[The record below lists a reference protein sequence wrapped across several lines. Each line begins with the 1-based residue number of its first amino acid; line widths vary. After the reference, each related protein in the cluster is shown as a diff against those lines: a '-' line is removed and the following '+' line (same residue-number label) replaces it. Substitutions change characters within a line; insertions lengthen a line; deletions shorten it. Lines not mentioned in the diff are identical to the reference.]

1 MSGTHALKYTN
12 CNFICCLYGCWTWSV
27 KSGERTRTVFGRCSP
42 GVYQRQECEA
52 QQFVHI
58 PLSLQRSEQPA
69 SSLQAAEINEFYTGN
84 VQQPPHTRLLSC
96 HIERQKNY
104 RMGQFELRAPRTKYR
119 NLQPVHLTFSQISK
133 PLMKQQIE
141 RNYSKRLS

>member
-1 MSGTHALKYTN
+1 MQPRSLPATGMRGTA
-12 CNFICCLYGCWTWSV
+12 ICAYSSV
-27 KSGERTRTVFGRCSP
+27 LTRNVQIF
-42 GVYQRQECEA
+42 E
-52 QQFVHI
+52 H
-58 PLSLQRSEQPA
+58 SLQRSEQPA